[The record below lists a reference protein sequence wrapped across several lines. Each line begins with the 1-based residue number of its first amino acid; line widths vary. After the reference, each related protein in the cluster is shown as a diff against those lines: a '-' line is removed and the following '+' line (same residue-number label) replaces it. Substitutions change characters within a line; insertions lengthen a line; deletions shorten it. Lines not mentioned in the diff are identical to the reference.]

1 MSVTARDIE
10 AARPAVERVARRTP
24 VLSSRTISEQAG
36 GTVALKAENL
46 QRTGSFKVRG
56 ASAKLE
62 ALGEKGCAGG
72 VVAASAGN
80 HAQAL
85 AAVAAARGVPCD
97 VYVPANA
104 PIAKAEAAR
113 GHGASVHVGGDSLDE
128 CIAMAMERA
137 ATAQAAFVHP
147 YDDPHIV
154 AGQGSLGLELLEDVP
169 DLARVIV
176 PVGGGGLAAGVAVA
190 VKSARPAVE
199 VIGVQV
205 AACAPYPESLARG
218 EPVPAASA
226 LTIADGIA
234 VKRPGDVTLPLVRDW
249 LDDVVVVEDE
259 ATAEAMFWLLERC
272 KLVVE
277 GAGAVG
283 VAALLGGVVRPAP
296 RGTTVAVLSGGN
308 VDPGLLLSIARR
320 HETLAGRRLVLL
332 TRVPDRPGGLV
343 AMLSSVARTGANV
356 VDVSHVREGIDLHVR
371 ETAVELVLET
381 RGQEHAAAVLAALRE
396 AGYGADA
403 MHAWSLR

>member
-1 MSVTARDIE
+1 MSVLARDIE
-10 AARPAVERVARRTP
+10 AARPAVGRVARRTP
-24 VLSSRTISEQAG
+24 VVSSRTISERTG
-36 GTVALKAENL
+36 GLVALKAENL

-56 ASAKLE
+56 VSAKLE
-62 ALGEKGCAGG
+62 ALGEAGTARG

-85 AAVAAARGVPCD
+85 AAVAAARGVRCD
-97 VYVPANA
+97 VYVPRDA

-113 GHGASVHVGGDSLDE
+113 GHGARVHVGGESLDE
-128 CIAMAMERA
+128 CIGLARERA
-137 ATAQAAFVHP
+137 DTEGAAFVHP
-147 YDDPHIV
+147 YDDPDVV

-169 DLARVIV
+169 DLARVVV
-176 PVGGGGLAAGVAVA
+176 PVGGGGLAAGIAVA
-190 VKSARPAVE
+190 VKSARPEVE
-199 VIGVQV
+199 VLGVQV
-205 AACAPYPESLARG
+205 AACAPYPESLERG
-218 EPVPAASA
+218 EPVPATSA

-234 VKRPGDVTLPLVRDW
+234 VKRPGDLTLALIGEW
-249 LDDVVVVEDE
+249 LDGLAVVEDE
-259 ATAEAMFWLLERC
+259 ETADAMFWLMERC

-283 VAALLGGVVRPAP
+283 VAALLGGQVAPAP
-296 RGTTVAVLSGGN
+296 SGTTVAVLSGGN

-320 HETLAGRRLVLL
+320 HETLAGRRLAVL

-343 AMLSSVARTGANV
+343 KMLACVAESGANV

-381 RGQEHAAAVLAALRE
+381 RGQEHADAVLRALAD
-396 AGYGADA
+396 AGYAA
-403 MHAWSLR
+403 QVMY